1 VSARRRFGID
11 SSQFS
16 GRHPDT
22 PKSGRIDHDSSRL
35 VGDSTTSRYETITF
49 TRRQRLTGEACRE
62 HFGTAPDSCLG
73 DLDFENATATASM
86 RVGRGP

>member
-1 VSARRRFGID
+1 
-11 SSQFS
+11 
-16 GRHPDT
+16 
-22 PKSGRIDHDSSRL
+22 L

-86 RVGRGP
+86 RVGSGAVSVLYLHGGVITSPASRNRR